1 MTAIQ
6 NGPVA
11 EIIDGE
17 MFVRLDPHAL
27 DIGANVRDQVDLS
40 ETPDFVESIRDH
52 GVLEAISAVQLA
64 DGQIVVRDGQRRT
77 LAARETGATSIPV
90 IVRLDTATDERA
102 RNAERLIAQM
112 EANDQRLALT
122 PGQRAAGAAEL
133 LDLGVSVTK
142 VAKAIHEDKA
152 WVEQAAKVGKSKVAR
167 TLVDEDQLDFASAAI
182 LAEFDGDEEAVQ
194 RLRYCPSFRMESTAE
209 ELRAARIAREEFEDA
224 AAPYEDKGFL
234 VLREHPGYG
243 TVLAMADLRTRD
255 GGEVTLENVE
265 ANAEHWTVVLSKG
278 QLISDIETGLPLHE
292 DAIDWYTEGQADIEA
307 GEGLVHV
314 NTVNI
319 EDTWLPEYVCADPD
333 AAGLQ
338 LSPVMAAVRAGGP
351 GVDAAVTEGDP
362 RAEAER
368 QRLEAQ
374 AEARRKELET
384 EERVRR
390 ERKMVR
396 ALNIKAEAATVVRRK
411 FLSGLLAAKTPP
423 KSAAAYV
430 ATTLAADGHLLTE
443 YRADEVLK
451 EVLAIKALFKSD
463 FVADQVVKA
472 GASRAQ
478 VLTLALVLAAQE
490 SRILK
495 DSWRSKR
502 RGTDAYLEYLEEQG
516 HPLTPIEEIM
526 VGRRTPDQVFD
537 LDE

>member
-1 MTAIQ
+1 
-6 NGPVA
+6 
-11 EIIDGE
+11 
-17 MFVRLDPHAL
+17 
-27 DIGANVRDQVDLS
+27 
-40 ETPDFVESIRDH
+40 
-52 GVLEAISAVQLA
+52 VQ
-64 DGQIVVRDGQRRT
+64 Q
-77 LAARETGATSIPV
+77 
-90 IVRLDTATDERA
+90 
-102 RNAERLIAQM
+102 
-112 EANDQRLALT
+112 
-122 PGQRAAGAAEL
+122 L
-133 LDLGVSVTK
+133 L
-142 VAKAIHEDKA
+142 
-152 WVEQAAKVGKSKVAR
+152 
-167 TLVDEDQLDFASAAI
+167 
-182 LAEFDGDEEAVQ
+182 
-194 RLRYCPSFRMESTAE
+194 YCPRWRLESTAE

-224 AAPYEDKGFL
+224 AGPSEDKGFL

-255 GGEVTLENVE
+255 GDEVTLENVE
-265 ANAEHWTVVLSKG
+265 ANAEHWIVVLSKG

-390 ERKMVR
+390 ERKLVR
-396 ALNIKAEAATVVRRK
+396 ALNLKAEAATVVRRK

-430 ATTLAADGHLLTE
+430 ATTLAGDGHLLTE

-451 EVLAIKALFKSD
+451 EVLAIKSLYKAD

-490 SRILK
+490 SRIVK
-495 DSWRSKR
+495 DSWRSRR
-502 RGTDAYLEYLEEQG
+502 RGTDAYLEYLESMG
-516 HPLTPIEEIM
+516 HSLTPIEEIM
-526 VGRRTPDQVFD
+526 VGRRQPDQVFD